1 MTRRPTRLILLL
13 ALGACTEEAT
23 APGVCPD
30 YCPGGQIAVVDTIFT
45 DMVERDSTFGPYVE
59 ANQGEA
65 LAVADVPGMVDS
77 RAIFRMFGQVPPR
90 VTNRPSPD
98 TTTVPI
104 TVDSA
109 RLQINIVRRDTAS
122 TNLWIKFYRLPLDID
137 STTTFAQL
145 VQPFTDSIVDSVN
158 VSTLL
163 AGPKIYDSV
172 TLATWGDTI
181 RTDSAGHVLTIGRA
195 DSTLL
200 LYVHLDTTQARYVGA
215 DSGTIAYGVRVS
227 ADTLASIGLGSNESG
242 RGALLKWFYTYPDT
256 NAAPVQAIAQRGPNF
271 DSFVFTPPTPPVDS
285 NLAVGGAPAARSI
298 LRFAIPPILRDS
310 ADVVRATLILV
321 PVGPVPGAAGDSF
334 EVVAR
339 PVVADLGAK
348 SPLTLNSDFWFRQ
361 RVYVNDPDT
370 VRMEITNLIRAWAL
384 DTTAVTAFV
393 LGLPPRFVDGPVR
406 RTPEG
411 SSYTQIRFYS
421 SRTPAFRP
429 AVHITYVKRYA
440 FGTP

>member
-1 MTRRPTRLILLL
+1 
-13 ALGACTEEAT
+13 
-23 APGVCPD
+23 
-30 YCPGGQIAVVDTIFT
+30 
-45 DMVERDSTFGPYVE
+45 MVEGDSTFGGYLE

-65 LAVADVPGMVDS
+65 LAVADVPGVVDS

-109 RLQINIVRRDTAS
+109 RLQINIVRRDTAA

-145 VQPFTDSIVDSVN
+145 VPAFTDSIVDSVN
-158 VSTLL
+158 VSALL
-163 AGPKIYDSV
+163 ASAKVFDTA
-172 TLATWGDTI
+172 TLRIWGDTI
-181 RTDSAGHVLTIGRA
+181 QTDSAGHVLRIGRA

-215 DSGTIAYGVRVS
+215 DSGTIAWGIRVS
-227 ADTLASIGLGSNESG
+227 ADTLASIGVGSNESG
-242 RGALLKWFYTYPDT
+242 RGGLLTWFYTFPDT
-256 NAAPVQAIAQRGPNF
+256 NAAPVQRQAQRGPNF

-285 NLAVGGAPAARSI
+285 NLAVGGAPVARSM
-298 LRFAIPPILRDS
+298 LRFAIPSVLRDS

-321 PVGPVPGAAGDSF
+321 PVGAVPGAVGDSF

-348 SPLTLNSDFWFRQ
+348 SPVTTNGDLWFRQ

-384 DTTAVTAFV
+384 DTSAVTAFV
-393 LGLPPRFVDGPVR
+393 LGLPPRFDEGPVR
-406 RTPEG
+406 RTPEA

-429 AVHITYVKRYA
+429 AVQITYVKRYA